1 MYSKYFIT
9 LTLTFFLL
17 SCNYLDFDESTG
29 KTDDVVLGYFDE
41 LSRLVTHVYGQVSP
55 DWGLLNG
62 ALLESATDNSIYTWQ
77 DSKVY
82 DIYNNTWS
90 PINLIDNKWV
100 SYYSAIRS
108 ANLFLDKFS
117 LEKLER
123 FEYNAN
129 YKEDIEK
136 SKLYPYEVRFL
147 RSFFYFELIKRY
159 GDIPLITSPYQ
170 LSEINS
176 VNQTPFDSIV
186 DFIVA
191 ECDSI
196 TPYLPVSH
204 RDFYAET
211 GRVTRGAVMAL
222 KSRVLLYAASP
233 LHNPTNDLKKWERAA
248 KASGELIS
256 VATKERWYDLDP
268 NFNLFSNG
276 NDVLNAKELILERR
290 GSTSSAFEERN
301 MPIGFHHAKS
311 GNTPTQN
318 LVDAFEMRDGTPFD
332 WNNPAHASKPFQNR
346 DPRLARTI
354 VFNNSRLMGILV
366 ETFNGG
372 RNGQPINGATLSGYY
387 MRKYIDER
395 ISIDPVNPIQR
406 THHYVL
412 FRYAEIYLNYAEA
425 LNEYNGPDYRD
436 ENFTISSRDALNV
449 IRDYARM
456 PLINV
461 NYTKEDFRKRIR
473 NERRIELAFEDHRF
487 WDIRR
492 WKIGDVVKN
501 IYGISIEKENSNYTY
516 NKILIQNRIWENKMY
531 LYPIPQTELYI
542 NKNLKQNPDW

>member
-9 LTLTFFLL
+9 LTLSFFLL

-449 IRDYARM
+449 IRNYARM